1 MVQETVVG
9 RLQWEKVGAGHS
21 RLVQQVPSLC
31 FFALRIVWA
40 PPPQQVGSS
49 MKPLNGFLIL
59 LGRNPSSL
67 KWAYPDTSSLIFHP
81 HYTANLVNPGP
92 TPGECLCGF
101 FAITAPFLPASTSRR
116 PRALFPSPGMLF
128 LPPVCQAKPLLIFPV
143 LSIFS

>member
-21 RLVQQVPSLC
+21 RLVQQVPSLHL
-31 FFALRIVWA
+31 FALRIVWA

-81 HYTANLVNPGP
+81 HYTANLVNP
-92 TPGECLCGF
+92 
-101 FAITAPFLPASTSRR
+101 APLRENASAGSL
-116 PRALFPSPGMLF
+116 RALPLSFL
-128 LPPVCQAKPLLIFPV
+128 LPPPGVHVRCSLHLECCFSHLFAKLNPCSFFQ
-143 LSIFS
+143 S